1 MKKKINLEDLE
12 RKDIFSA
19 PEGYHDKLA
28 DRIQKRIAEQK
39 LESKRPVYQLAS
51 KKVYYVAAS
60 VAVLFIAAIIMLRT
74 PEETSAP
81 QNILAEVSTDAMI
94 EYLEMSDVGVTE
106 ISLAEDEQSELL
118 EDQWQNLTI
127 PEEYTDEIAIEE
139 LEEFL

>member
-12 RKDIFSA
+12 RKDIFAA

-28 DRIQKRIAEQK
+28 GRIQKRIAEQQV
-39 LESKRPVYQLAS
+39 ESERPVYQLAS

-60 VAVLFIAAIIMLRT
+60 VAILFIAAIIMLRT
-74 PEETSAP
+74 PKETSSP
-81 QNILAEVSTDAMI
+81 QNMLAEVSTDAMI
-94 EYLEMSDVGVTE
+94 EYLQMSDVGVTE
-106 ISLAEDEQSELL
+106 ISLAEEEQSALL